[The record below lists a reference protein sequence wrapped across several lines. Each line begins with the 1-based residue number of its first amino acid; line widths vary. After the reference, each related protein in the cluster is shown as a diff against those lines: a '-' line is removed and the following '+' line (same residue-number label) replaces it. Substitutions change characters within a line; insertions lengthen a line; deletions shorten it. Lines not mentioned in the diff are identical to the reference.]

1 MFLVARQVLF
11 WLHFLKVRMAP
22 LLPVADGGAQPW
34 PAKVLLVAT
43 HADVVNCGKSNR
55 GEYSS
60 KQADV
65 ILARA
70 QQLFK
75 PDFDIHK
82 RVFVVDAHLAMSSE
96 FKSLRGHLSDLK
108 ERITRVRTD

>member
-22 LLPVADGGAQPW
+22 LLPVADGGAQPL
-34 PAKVLLVAT
+34 PAKVLIVAT
-43 HADVVNCGKSNR
+43 HADVVGCSKNNK

-75 PDFDIHK
+75 PDFDIHR
-82 RVFVVDAHLAMSSE
+82 RVFVLDAHLAMSSE
-96 FKSLRGHLSDLK
+96 FKALRSHLSDVK
-108 ERITRVRTD
+108 EHITRVSCV